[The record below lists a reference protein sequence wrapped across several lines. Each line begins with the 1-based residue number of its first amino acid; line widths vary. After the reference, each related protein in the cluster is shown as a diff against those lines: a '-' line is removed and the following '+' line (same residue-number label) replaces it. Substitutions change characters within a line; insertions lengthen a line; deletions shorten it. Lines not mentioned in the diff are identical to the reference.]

1 MSTQCFCFVIGTTQV
16 SVSRALS
23 QSGLGF
29 AWSVTFVSLR
39 GPAPDLRVENIDIA
53 TLKPLLF
60 AYTR

>member
-1 MSTQCFCFVIGTTQV
+1 LEPTQV

-23 QSGLGF
+23 QTGLGF

-39 GPAPDLRVENIDIA
+39 GPAPDLRVENIDIT